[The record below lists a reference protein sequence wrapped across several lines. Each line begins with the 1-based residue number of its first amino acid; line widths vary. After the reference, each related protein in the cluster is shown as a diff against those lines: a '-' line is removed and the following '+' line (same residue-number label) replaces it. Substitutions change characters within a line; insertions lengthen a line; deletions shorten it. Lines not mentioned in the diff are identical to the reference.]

1 MINIYLVQ
9 PELLKI
15 LKLKSNKNNIDF
27 NKLRGQFLNE
37 NFYKQHLKK

>member
-1 MINIYLVQ
+1 MININLVQ

-15 LKLKSNKNNIDF
+15 LKLKSNKNNIYF
-27 NKLRGQFLNE
+27 NKLKGQFFNE

>member
-1 MINIYLVQ
+1 MININLVQ

-27 NKLRGQFLNE
+27 NKLKGQFFNE
-37 NFYKQHLKK
+37 NFYKHHLKK